1 MADTWATQN
10 FDTHTAGDGFGGARF
25 VMSRDGTPLDLTGA
39 VLIVEFRNES
49 PEGALL
55 HIATEGNGL
64 TVNDAAAGDFQIEPF
79 SLDGWPGGQH
89 PWGCQIQLAGATY
102 PHHFIKGVLPIAEE
116 IVRTA

>member
-1 MADTWATQN
+1 MAQVGRHNHGPVA
-10 FDTHTAGDGFGGARF
+10 AAVGPGR
-25 VMSRDGTPLDLTGA
+25 TGLR
-39 VLIVEFRNES
+39 VS
-49 PEGALL
+49 PVSP
-55 HIATEGNGL
+55 
-64 TVNDAAAGDFQIEPF
+64 VNDAAPGDLQIEPF